1 MEVERWLGKDYEQ
14 RFSTLCHSNK
24 IPVVAPSSNYKSWCR
39 FYVIRNRRQT
49 EINNLL
55 YRELPTGINIIKH
68 ETMTAQHLNQGGIH
82 LNKRE
87 DGALALNFIND
98 IRIC

>member
-1 MEVERWLGKDYEQ
+1 MTLQTSRADQVKDNIFEIA
-14 RFSTLCHSNK
+14 RN
-24 IPVVAPSSNYKSWCR
+24 
-39 FYVIRNRRQT
+39 IRNKEINCTVSSLIKRKDQYSVNVK

-68 ETMTAQHLNQGGIH
+68 ENIKVQHLNQGGIH

-98 IRIC
+98 IRSC

>member
-1 MEVERWLGKDYEQ
+1 MNVE
-14 RFSTLCHSNK
+14 
-24 IPVVAPSSNYKSWCR
+24 
-39 FYVIRNRRQT
+39 

-68 ETMTAQHLNQGGIH
+68 ENITAQHLNQGGIH
-82 LNKRE
+82 LNTRG

-98 IRIC
+98 IRRC